1 MKFVEVDHPVLGRT
15 FVPESRVQHLGDGWA
30 VVVDGK
36 RKTKGDPKRV
46 TQQATTTDTNPEAG
60 SAGENSTDKES

>member
-1 MKFVEVDHPVLGRT
+1 MKFVEVEHKTFGRT
-15 FVPESRVQHLGDGWA
+15 YVPETRVQHLGDGWA

-46 TQQATTTDTNPEAG
+46 TRETSTTETNPEAG
-60 SAGENSTDKES
+60 GAGITFQED